1 MKPINI
7 SYNGFP
13 DLNTGG
19 ISMFEGLF
27 SNMNLILD
35 VIVSILQ
42 IMVFGLLFLLIF
54 DSIYD
59 SIHKRHIKVRETAAA
74 KAVADAAG
82 PAAEEHVIEIRRSC
96 PGVFFPGLFSCARR
110 NMFRI

>member
-1 MKPINI
+1 
-7 SYNGFP
+7 
-13 DLNTGG
+13 
-19 ISMFEGLF
+19 MFEGLF

-35 VIVSILQ
+35 VIVNILQ

-74 KAVADAAG
+74 KSVADAAG
-82 PAAEEHVIEIRRSC
+82 PAAE
-96 PGVFFPGLFSCARR
+96 
-110 NMFRI
+110 

>member
-1 MKPINI
+1 MVRLFYRGGVFPASLFIPLIFPSRQEFRIRRRNI

-19 ISMFEGLF
+19 FSMFEGLF

-82 PAAEEHVIEIRRSC
+82 PAAE
-96 PGVFFPGLFSCARR
+96 
-110 NMFRI
+110 